1 MVEKCDEMKY
11 SKIKHNA
18 IRYVFILNRK
28 LSGSFVNWYINPTA
42 QIIKKL
48 KLKDV
53 KNNNIS
59 KGNLF
64 ISGSYIIGN
73 VYQHVS
79 WMNYDNIITTI
90 SQFEHYLSCK
100 RKQSF
105 YRLITP

>member
-1 MVEKCDEMKY
+1 MLYLFWIENLC
-11 SKIKHNA
+11 
-18 IRYVFILNRK
+18 
-28 LSGSFVNWYINPTA
+28 GSFVNWYINPTA

-73 VYQHVS
+73 VYQYNVS
-79 WMNYDNIITTI
+79 
-90 SQFEHYLSCK
+90 
-100 RKQSF
+100 R
-105 YRLITP
+105 